1 MSNRGSILVTGGA
14 GYIGSHTVR
23 ALRALDRDVVVL
35 DSLEL
40 GVAEAVID
48 APLIVGN
55 ITDGAL
61 VSAIC
66 AEYDV
71 TQVVHFAAYKSV
83 GESMEQPAR
92 YWRNNVAGTVELIE
106 ACLAAG
112 VEDVVFSSSC
122 SVYGTPAQVPVTES
136 AAIHPESVYAETK
149 AMIERVLR
157 WYGTTHGL
165 RAVSLRYFNAAGA
178 SFDSRI
184 GEDWTYSINLIP
196 LAMKAALLGD
206 RKLQVF
212 GNDYDTPDGTC
223 IRDYIH
229 VDDLAEAHVKSLDY
243 LAAGGDTVEVNVGTG
258 TGSSVLDVITATEAV
273 SGRPVPYEI
282 VDRRPGDPVATFADP
297 TFAERTLG
305 WSARY
310 GLDEIIRT
318 AYEWHRSQG
327 R

>member
-1 MSNRGSILVTGGA
+1 MPNRGSILVTGGA

-23 ALRALDRDVVVL
+23 ALGDLDRDVVVL

-55 ITDGAL
+55 ITDVAL

-71 TQVVHFAAYKSV
+71 AQVVHFAAYKSV

-112 VEDVVFSSSC
+112 VKDVVFSSSC

-273 SGRPVPYEI
+273 TGRSVPYEI

-318 AYEWHRSQG
+318 AYEWHR